1 MKRMTENSFGMWIAL
16 SLLLVM
22 LLITALVMTA
32 QQLTHSTL
40 NKAGEL
46 VSHQHQKLHSLL
58 NMHIAGQN
66 RTINLQ
72 QMLLLEDPLLIDES
86 LMRFY
91 GNASDYMSNRDNLAN
106 LSDETPFER
115 QWIDDI
121 HRMANVTGPLQTQ
134 IARMTLQG
142 DELEARNLITTQ
154 AIDLL
159 NAFTDKVNEFSQYQS
174 VEIQNSIQKAANSID
189 KLMMKVV
196 GLAIALIM
204 ISFLFA
210 LFVFNKFS
218 LINNA
223 LRQANEDL
231 EQRVAERTMALT
243 EIQHKLIDKN
253 RMLEKL
259 SETDALTGL
268 VNRFKMDQYLQ
279 TAHQRF
285 LKFGEPYQVLF
296 LDIDH
301 FKQINDEHGHEL
313 GDEVLV
319 EFAALLKAQFG
330 DFNLIGRWGGEEF
343 IMLNASLDKAQAC
356 EQAESIR
363 QAIESHEFRGLETIT
378 VSIGVARVTYQDQIK
393 QVINRADIAL
403 YKAKNT
409 GRNRVEGCEHL
420 LTAANTEDYA
430 ITSSPSEPFN

>member
-1 MKRMTENSFGMWIAL
+1 MKKMTENSFGMWIAL

-40 NKAGEL
+40 NKAGHL
-46 VSHQHQKLHSLL
+46 VNHQHQKLHSLL

-72 QMLLLEDPLLIDES
+72 QMLLLEDPILIDDA

-91 GNASDYMSNRDNLAN
+91 ENASDYLSNRENLAN

-115 QWIDDI
+115 QWIEDI
-121 HRMANVTGPLQTQ
+121 HQMANITGPLQTQ

-142 DELEARNLITTQ
+142 ESQQARHLIANQ
-154 AIDLL
+154 GIDLL
-159 NAFTDKVNEFSQYQS
+159 NNFTNKVNEFSQYQS
-174 VEIQNSIQKAANSID
+174 IEIQNAIKQAANSID
-189 KLMMKVV
+189 KLMIKVV
-196 GLAIALIM
+196 GLAIALI
-204 ISFLFA
+204 ITSFLFA

-218 LINNA
+218 AINHA
-223 LRQANEDL
+223 LRQANEEL
-231 EQRVAERTMALT
+231 EQRVTERTMALT
-243 EIQHKLIDKN
+243 ETQNKLIDKN

-259 SETDALTGL
+259 SETDTLTGL

-285 LKFGEPYQVLF
+285 IKFGEPYQVLF

-330 DFNLIGRWGGEEF
+330 DLNLIGRWGGEEF
-343 IMLNASLDKAQAC
+343 IMLNASFDKAQAC

-363 QAIESHEFRGLETIT
+363 QAIEAHEFRGLETIT

-393 QVINRADIAL
+393 QVINRADVAL

-420 LTAANTEDYA
+420 LTAANTADYA
-430 ITSSPSEPFN
+430 LPASGSETLN

>member
-1 MKRMTENSFGMWIAL
+1 MKKMTENSFGMWIAL

-40 NKAGEL
+40 NKAGHL

-72 QMLLLEDPLLIDES
+72 QMLLLEDPLLIDEA

-91 GNASDYMSNRDNLAN
+91 ENASDYLSNRENLAN

-115 QWIDDI
+115 QWIEEI
-121 HRMANVTGPLQTQ
+121 HQMANITGPLQTQ

-142 DELEARNLITTQ
+142 ESQQARHLIATQ

-159 NAFTDKVNEFSQYQS
+159 NNFTNKVNEFSQYQS
-174 VEIQNSIQKAANSID
+174 VEIQNAIKQAANSID
-189 KLMMKVV
+189 KLMIKVV
-196 GLAIALIM
+196 GLAIALI
-204 ISFLFA
+204 ITSFLFA

-218 LINNA
+218 AINHA
-223 LRQANEDL
+223 LRQANEEL
-231 EQRVAERTMALT
+231 EQRVTERTMALT
-243 EIQHKLIDKN
+243 ETQNKLIDKN

-259 SETDALTGL
+259 SETDTLTGL

-285 LKFGEPYQVLF
+285 IKFGEPYQVLF

-330 DFNLIGRWGGEEF
+330 DLNLIGRWGGEEF
-343 IMLNASLDKAQAC
+343 IMLNASFDKAQAC
-356 EQAESIR
+356 AQAESIR
-363 QAIESHEFRGLETIT
+363 QAIEAHEFRGLETIT

-393 QVINRADIAL
+393 QVINRADVAL

-409 GRNRVEGCEHL
+409 GRNRVEGCEHM
-420 LTAANTEDYA
+420 LTAANTEDYVLA
-430 ITSSPSEPFN
+430 AAGSKPVN

>member
-32 QQLTHSTL
+32 QQLTNSTL

-72 QMLLLEDPLLIDES
+72 QMLLLEDPLLIDEA

-91 GNASDYMSNRDNLAN
+91 DNASDYMSNRENLAN

-142 DELEARNLITTQ
+142 EELEARNLVTTQ

-174 VEIQNSIQKAANSID
+174 VEIQNSIQQAANSID

-223 LRQANEDL
+223 LRESNEDL

-259 SETDALTGL
+259 SETDTLTGL

-319 EFAALLKAQFG
+319 EFSALLKAQFG
-330 DFNLIGRWGGEEF
+330 DLNLIGRWGGEEF

-356 EQAESIR
+356 EHAESIR
-363 QAIESHEFRGLETIT
+363 QAIEAHEFKGLETIT

-409 GRNRVEGCEHL
+409 GRNRVEGCEHM

-430 ITSSPSEPFN
+430 ITSSQSEPIN

>member
-1 MKRMTENSFGMWIAL
+1 MKKMTENSFGLWIAL

-32 QQLTHSTL
+32 QQLTDSTL
-40 NKAGEL
+40 NKAGQL
-46 VSHQHQKLHSLL
+46 VNHQQQKLHSLL
-58 NMHIAGQN
+58 NMHVAGQN

-72 QMLLLEDPLLIDES
+72 QMLLLDDPLLKDEA
-86 LMRFY
+86 LIRFY
-91 GNASDYMSNRDNLAN
+91 NNASDYLSNREALAN
-106 LSDETPFER
+106 LSDQAPFER
-115 QWIDDI
+115 QWITDI
-121 HRMANVTGPLQTQ
+121 HQMANVTGPLQTQ

-142 DELEARNLITTQ
+142 EEEQARNLITTQ
-154 AIDLL
+154 AISLL
-159 NAFTDKVNEFSQYQS
+159 DEFTNKVNEFSQYQT
-174 VEIQNSIQKAANSID
+174 VEIENAIQQAGNSID
-189 KLMMKVV
+189 KLMVKVV
-196 GLAIALIM
+196 GLAIVLIL

-210 LFVFNKFS
+210 LFVFNRFS
-218 LINNA
+218 HINQA
-223 LRQANEDL
+223 LRTANEKL
-231 EQRVAERTMALT
+231 EQRVAERTAALT
-243 EIQHKLIDKN
+243 EIQHTLINKN

-259 SETDALTGL
+259 SETDTLTGL

-319 EFAALLKAQFG
+319 EFAALLKSQFG
-330 DFNLIGRWGGEEF
+330 DLNLIGRWGGEEF
-343 IMLNASLDKAQAC
+343 IMLNASLDKTQAC
-356 EQAESIR
+356 DQAERIR
-363 QAIESHEFRGLETIT
+363 QAIEGHDFPGLDTIT
-378 VSIGVARVTYQDQIK
+378 VSIGVARVTYQDEIK

-409 GRNRVEGCEHL
+409 GRNRVEGCENL
-420 LTAANTEDYA
+420 LAAANTDTYSISTNAES
-430 ITSSPSEPFN
+430 IN